1 MGKRRE
7 KNSQKQEVCNFSHFM
22 HKINEL
28 IIIVSI
34 QVKTKPTQKNFKR
47 GKDPSLRTLN
57 KKFHH
62 LDIMIHVK
70 SNKLSKISTINKC
83 RSIQMESAASKVE
96 PEHVSHKIKD
106 KSTMWYNIIMC
117 IFHLPDAFNGF
128 PQECY

>member
-1 MGKRRE
+1 
-7 KNSQKQEVCNFSHFM
+7 M

-70 SNKLSKISTINKC
+70 SNQLSKISTINKC
-83 RSIQMESAASKVE
+83 RSIQMESAVPRWNQNMCLIKSK
-96 PEHVSHKIKD
+96 I
-106 KSTMWYNIIMC
+106 N
-117 IFHLPDAFNGF
+117 LPCGIT
-128 PQECY
+128 